1 MIFILGGY
9 IWCAVAGLFSALATV
24 MIKISASHSEPSI
37 AIKLYWLAGAMA
49 CYVAGFGA
57 YRLALAKIDI
67 TVAYPVMTIVT
78 MTLIAF
84 AGRLIFGEELSV
96 YKVIGMLLLCVSC
109 VLLTK

>member
-1 MIFILGGY
+1 MMFILGGY

-24 MIKISASHSEPSI
+24 MIKISATHSEPGM

-57 YRLALAKIDI
+57 YRLALAKTDI
-67 TVAYPVMTIVT
+67 TVAYPIMTIVT

-84 AGRLIFGEELSV
+84 AGRLIFGEALSV
-96 YKVIGMLLLCVSC
+96 NKVVGIILLCISC
-109 VLLTK
+109 ALLTK

>member
-1 MIFILGGY
+1 MILIFGGY

-24 MIKISASHSEPSI
+24 MIKISASHTEPDM
-37 AIKLYWLAGAMA
+37 AVKLYWLGGAMA

-57 YRLALAKIDI
+57 YRLALAKTDI

-84 AGRLIFGEELSV
+84 AGHLIFGEALSSN
-96 YKVIGMLLLCVSC
+96 KLIGMVLLCISC